1 MFTSAAEKFGYKSK
15 HESGS
20 TNSLGPG
27 HLAKTKRLV
36 WVVNVEGVCERV
48 RICAGVYVG
57 QMFSAVDAGKVS
69 KAAPSAS
76 EASRL
81 VLSGHHP
88 KGRFS
93 VVVVP

>member
-1 MFTSAAEKFGYKSK
+1 MQ
-15 HESGS
+15 
-20 TNSLGPG
+20 
-27 HLAKTKRLV
+27 
-36 WVVNVEGVCERV
+36 
-48 RICAGVYVG
+48 IG

-81 VLSGHHP
+81 VLSGHHL